1 MEIFIILMLQMT
13 SGIFAMSEVAM
24 IAARRPRLAQLAER
38 GRRGAATALSISA
51 DPNRFLATVQIFITM
66 IGILGGAFGGAT
78 IAGSIADLLQ
88 STPLAPYGT
97 AIGLTIVVLFTTY
110 SSLIVAELVPKR
122 LALRSPE
129 TIAARIAL
137 PMQFLSIITAPVV
150 HFLGWSTDLVLR
162 LLGARHAEEVPV
174 TEEEIKAMI
183 KLGVEAGVFKQT
195 EHDMVRGV
203 FRLGDR
209 RISALM
215 TPRSDIVWLNTEDDE
230 ETNRAKI
237 RESHFSR
244 FPVARGNLDHVLG
257 MVQAKDLLEKL
268 LAGQPFDLHAVL
280 MEPIYV
286 PMSMA
291 ATRVLETFRDT
302 NTYMAFVLDEYGG
315 LIGLVTAQDIL
326 ESIVGEEE
334 AEEPTQRAD
343 GSWLFDGLIAIDD
356 LVEHLGIELPPGA
369 HEQYETLSGFIMT
382 KRGNIPHTGD
392 IVDWDGYRFEVVDM
406 DGRRVD
412 KVLVAAIEPA
422 DAPDPS
428 QTNGAGPAE
437 TPAPPVP

>member
-1 MEIFIILMLQMT
+1 MEILIILLLQMT

-24 IAARRPRLAQLAER
+24 IAVRRPRLTQLAER
-38 GRRGAATALSISA
+38 GSRGAATALSISA

-78 IAGSIADLLQ
+78 IARSIADLLQ

-97 AIGLTIVVLFTTY
+97 AIGLAIVVLFTTY
-110 SSLIVAELVPKR
+110 SSLIIAELVPKR

-137 PMQFLSIITAPVV
+137 PMQFLSLITAPVV

-162 LLGARHAEEVPV
+162 LLGAHHTEEVPV

-183 KLGVEAGVFKQT
+183 KLGVEAGVFEQT

-286 PMSMA
+286 PMGMS

-302 NTYMAFVLDEYGG
+302 DTYMAFVLDEYGG

-343 GSWLFDGLIAIDD
+343 GSWLFDGLMAIDD
-356 LVEHLGIELPPGA
+356 LVEHLGIEPPPGA
-369 HEQYETLSGFIMT
+369 HEQYETLGGFIMT
-382 KRGNIPHTGD
+382 RHGSIPHTGD
-392 IVDWDGYRFEVVDM
+392 MVDWDGYRFEVVDM

-412 KVLVAAIEPA
+412 KVLVAAIEPT
-422 DAPDPS
+422 DAPNPS
-428 QTNGAGPAE
+428 QANGAGPAE